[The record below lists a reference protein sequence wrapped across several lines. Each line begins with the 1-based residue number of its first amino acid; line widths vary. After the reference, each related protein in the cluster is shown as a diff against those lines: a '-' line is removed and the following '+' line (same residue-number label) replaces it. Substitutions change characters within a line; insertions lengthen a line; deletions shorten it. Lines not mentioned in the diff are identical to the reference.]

1 MSAVYPSTLTTTT
14 LLVNTLR
21 TSKIIYLPA
30 VSTISTGKLFYI
42 KDICGNAAQSSI
54 FLCTTGLDTL
64 EKRLSTS
71 FGYMSTN
78 WGSLLLAGDGGTNWM
93 VLQNYTRNL
102 VSSPINPINVAPA
115 IVTALGATS
124 YLPLGTGSAD
134 RGTTPQTVT
143 TNGTVTY
150 GLIGNKAGAY
160 FNNSTANYLSLPYT
174 NKTTFTIC
182 FWMYPMDATYYTA
195 FSITN
200 ASYAPAMQVDTAFQL
215 AISVFT
221 AMPNMWTDY
230 QTVPAGGP
238 GVWSFITIT
247 LNQTTFVEEVYVNAV
262 LQNTTTGTA
271 SGLTSMTLF
280 FLGRSGDTSRAYRGY
295 LRQFAYFPTVLT
307 AGQITQLYVATA

>member
-14 LLVNTLR
+14 LLVNTLT

-42 KDICGNAAQSSI
+42 KDMCGNAARSSI

-64 EKRLSTS
+64 DKRLSTS

-78 WGSLLLAGDGGTNWM
+78 WGSLLLGADGGTNWI
-93 VLQNYTRNL
+93 VLQNYTRSL

-124 YLPLGTGSAD
+124 YLPLGTGSTD
-134 RGTTPQTVT
+134 RGTTPQTIT

-150 GLIGNKAGAY
+150 GLIAGKAGAY
-160 FNNSTANYLSLPYT
+160 FNNSIANYLSLPYT
-174 NKTTFTIC
+174 NQTNFTVC

-200 ASYAPAMQVDTAFQL
+200 VSYAPAMQVDTAFQL
-215 AISVFT
+215 ALTVLT
-221 AMPNMWTDY
+221 AMPNMWTDF
-230 QTVPAGGP
+230 QTVPYGGP
-238 GVWSFITIT
+238 TVWSFVTIT
-247 LNQTTFVEEVYVNAV
+247 LNQTTFVEQVYVNAV
-262 LQNTTTGTA
+262 LQNTATGTA
-271 SGLTSMTLF
+271 TGVSSMTLF
-280 FLGRSGDTSRAYRGY
+280 ILGKSGDNSRGYNGY

-307 AGQITQLYVATA
+307 GAQISQLYLATA

>member
-42 KDICGNAAQSSI
+42 KDICGNAARSSI

-64 EKRLSTS
+64 DKRLSTS

-78 WGSLLLAGDGGTNWM
+78 WGSLLLGADGGTNWI
-93 VLQNYTRNL
+93 VLQNYTRSL

-124 YLPLGTGSAD
+124 YLPLGTGSGD
-134 RGTTPQTVT
+134 RGTSPQTVT
-143 TNGTVTY
+143 TNGTVSY
-150 GLIGNKAGAY
+150 GVIDGKAGAY
-160 FNNSTANYLSLPYT
+160 FNNSTANFLSLPYT
-174 NKTTFTIC
+174 NQTNFTIC

-200 ASYAPAMQVDTAFQL
+200 VSNMPAMQVDTAFQL
-215 AISVFT
+215 ALTILT
-221 AMPNMWTDY
+221 AMPNMWTGF
-230 QTVPAGGP
+230 QTVPFGGP
-238 GVWSFITIT
+238 SAWSFITIT
-247 LNQTTFVEEVYVNAV
+247 LNQTSFVEQVYVNAV

-271 SGLTSMTLF
+271 TGVSTMTLF
-280 FLGRSGDTSRAYRGY
+280 MLGKSGDNSRAYNGY
-295 LRQFAYFPTVLT
+295 LRQFAYFPTILT
-307 AGQITQLYVATA
+307 GAQISQLYFATA

>member
-1 MSAVYPSTLTTTT
+1 MSAVFPSTLTTTT

-42 KDICGNAAQSSI
+42 KDMCGNAARSSI

-64 EKRLSTS
+64 DKRLSTS
-71 FGYMSTN
+71 FGFMSTN
-78 WGSLLLAGDGGTNWM
+78 WGSLLLAADGGTNWI
-93 VLQNYTRNL
+93 VLQNYTRSL

-124 YLPLGTGSAD
+124 YLPLGTGSGD
-134 RGTTPQTVT
+134 RGTNPQTVT
-143 TNGTVTY
+143 TNGIVSY
-150 GLIGNKAGAY
+150 GVIGGKAGAY
-160 FNNSTANYLSLPYT
+160 FNNSTANFLSLPYT
-174 NKTTFTIC
+174 NQTNFTIC

-200 ASYAPAMQVDTAFQL
+200 VSNMPAMQVDTAFQL
-215 AISVFT
+215 ALTILT
-221 AMPNMWTDY
+221 AMPNMWTGF
-230 QTVPAGGP
+230 QTVPYGGP

-247 LNQTTFVEEVYVNAV
+247 LNQTTFVEQVYVNAV

-271 SGLTSMTLF
+271 SGVSTMTLF
-280 FLGRSGDTSRAYRGY
+280 LLGKSGDNSRAYNGY
-295 LRQFAYFPTVLT
+295 LRQFAYFPTILT
-307 AGQITQLYVATA
+307 GAQISQLYFTTA

>member
-1 MSAVYPSTLTTTT
+1 MSAVFPSTLTTTT

-42 KDICGNAAQSSI
+42 KDMCGNAARSSI

-64 EKRLSTS
+64 DKRLSTS

-78 WGSLLLAGDGGTNWM
+78 WGSLLLAADGGTNWI
-93 VLQNYTRNL
+93 VLQNYTRSL

-124 YLPLGTGSAD
+124 YLPLGTGSGD

-143 TNGTVTY
+143 TNGTVSY
-150 GLIGNKAGAY
+150 GLIDGKAGAY
-160 FNNSTANYLSLPYT
+160 FNNSTANFLSLPYT
-174 NKTTFTIC
+174 NQTNFTIC

-200 ASYAPAMQVDTAFQL
+200 VSNMPAMQVDTAFQL
-215 AISVFT
+215 ALTILT
-221 AMPNMWTDY
+221 AMPNMWTGF
-230 QTVPAGGP
+230 QTVPYGGP

-247 LNQTTFVEEVYVNAV
+247 LNQTTFVEQVYVNAV

-271 SGLTSMTLF
+271 SGVSTMTLF
-280 FLGRSGDTSRAYRGY
+280 LLGKSGDNSRAYNGY
-295 LRQFAYFPTVLT
+295 LRQFAYFPTILT
-307 AGQITQLYVATA
+307 GAQISQLYFTTA